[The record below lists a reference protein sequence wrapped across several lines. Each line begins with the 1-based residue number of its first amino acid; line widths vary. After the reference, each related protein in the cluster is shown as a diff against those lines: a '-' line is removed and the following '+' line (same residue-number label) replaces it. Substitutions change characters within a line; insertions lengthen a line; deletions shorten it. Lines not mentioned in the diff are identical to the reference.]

1 MVLNQAHTKH
11 KKKATHVKLQNQN
24 NKLNWL
30 ITRETYHHIIW
41 TQNPRN
47 KVEEINYY
55 LNIGA
60 IEKQK
65 RMVTFHIS
73 IPYRQYI
80 SEKTQRSRKIGCER
94 TSDLAIRKWA
104 MVRTRTVH
112 SFEEVMVRMRTIM
125 REQLG
130 IRCRIVMNES
140 KLGIQCWSWWSENL
154 INWIFILIREKI
166 LDMIKFNQ
174 IRTLNSL

>member
-65 RMVTFHIS
+65 RIVMFHVS
-73 IPYRQYI
+73 IP
-80 SEKTQRSRKIGCER
+80 
-94 TSDLAIRKWA
+94 
-104 MVRTRTVH
+104 
-112 SFEEVMVRMRTIM
+112 
-125 REQLG
+125 
-130 IRCRIVMNES
+130 
-140 KLGIQCWSWWSENL
+140 
-154 INWIFILIREKI
+154 
-166 LDMIKFNQ
+166 
-174 IRTLNSL
+174 